1 MSLPVEPYVRDSGG
15 IAVQREG
22 GSQSHKLVGFESWRR
37 EVWGSDAALALGLSL
52 LPTLRS
58 SDLYAEGDDLAR
70 LESEL
75 AILLEH
81 VESVASQTRK
91 GAELIRENAQNI
103 LTAISRARELGGGV
117 VISS

>member
-1 MSLPVEPYVRDSGG
+1 MSLTVEPYVRDSGG

-22 GSQSHKLVGFESWRR
+22 GSQSQKLAGFESWRC

-58 SDLYAEGDDLAR
+58 SDVYAEGDDLTR
-70 LESEL
+70 LENEL
-75 AILLEH
+75 GTLLEH

-91 GAELIRENAQNI
+91 APELIRENAQNI

>member
-1 MSLPVEPYVRDSGG
+1 MRPWLSVCLYC
-15 IAVQREG
+15 
-22 GSQSHKLVGFESWRR
+22 RR
-37 EVWGSDAALALGLSL
+37 CA
-52 LPTLRS
+52 
-58 SDLYAEGDDLAR
+58 DLAR

-103 LTAISRARELGGGV
+103 WTAISRARELGGGV